1 MEQNYPPETRRQIM
15 DRVANKDSRRHVV
28 LCKSCLPFVSE
39 DGSLKVIAEGEDK
52 SSTRLCDYAVDPV
65 TASAGAHRERWHDYT
80 TVEGEDSSG
89 RSDQDGYVLGRS
101 IQEFAPAI
109 AALTDGEEM
118 VLALVHPLCQVYT
131 IPRTGQL
138 AYVGHVRNFRQK
150 NHDFFGRNFRR
161 CPARCLM

>member
-1 MEQNYPPETRRQIM
+1 MLNYDKLTHQIETDGQPDLALVYLQRNYPPATRREIM
-15 DRVANKDSRRHVV
+15 DRIANRDRGRRVV

-52 SSTRLCDYAVDPV
+52 SITRLCDYAVDPV
-65 TASAGAHRERWHDYT
+65 TASAGAHRERWHDHT
-80 TVEGEDSSG
+80 TVAVEDSSG

-118 VLALVHPLCQVYT
+118 VLALVHPLC
-131 IPRTGQL
+131 L
-138 AYVGHVRNFRQK
+138 F
-150 NHDFFGRNFRR
+150 DFY
-161 CPARCLM
+161 